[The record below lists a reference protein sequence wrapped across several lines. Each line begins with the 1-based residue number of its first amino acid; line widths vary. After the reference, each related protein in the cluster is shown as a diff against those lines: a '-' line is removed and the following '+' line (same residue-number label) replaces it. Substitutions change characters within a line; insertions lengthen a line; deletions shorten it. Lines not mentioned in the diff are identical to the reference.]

1 MASDATH
8 TTSARHVMWVARLV
22 VLVAFLDLFMQ
33 FPTVSPFAEG
43 LGASAAFAG
52 IIVGAYSF
60 TNMFGNLGA
69 GFVIDRFGR
78 RVPVLIGLGI
88 TSIAVATY
96 AMAQSPDQLL
106 ISRALHGLAA
116 AMLAPGAFAIVGDS
130 TRSGSRA
137 HSMGLTGATIAIAAL
152 VGPPIAGILKDS
164 VGAESV
170 FLLASGSLAVTYV
183 VFWAATRNLQEGK
196 PVDTV
201 VSQDRSILTI
211 NPMLGAYATAL
222 AFTIGLG
229 ALVAYMPIMLE
240 AQGVSSARVGSTFG
254 IFAII
259 ALIAMGSPISRL
271 SDRKGRLGPLMGGLA
286 LIAVSLAV
294 VGLLADYT
302 GVALGMATF
311 GLGYGLVFPTTAA
324 IVSESSGAD
333 RRGLAFGV
341 FYAVY
346 SLGVVIGSVGSGVIA
361 ETLQDPIGLPFLISV
376 GAVVVLGIFAWFWIR
391 NS

>member
-1 MASDATH
+1 MASDVTH

-78 RVPVLIGLGI
+78 RVPVLIGLGV

-152 VGPPIAGILKDS
+152 IGPPIAGILKDS

-170 FLLASGSLAVTYV
+170 FLLASALLAVTYV

-196 PVDTV
+196 PVNTA

-240 AQGVSSARVGSTFG
+240 DQGVSSARVGSTFG

-271 SDRKGRLGPLMGGLA
+271 SDRKGP
-286 LIAVSLAV
+286 VS
-294 VGLLADYT
+294 YT
-302 GVALGMATF
+302 HLRAH
-311 GLGYGLVFPTTAA
+311 
-324 IVSESSGAD
+324 
-333 RRGLAFGV
+333 
-341 FYAVY
+341 
-346 SLGVVIGSVGSGVIA
+346 
-361 ETLQDPIGLPFLISV
+361 ET
-376 GAVVVLGIFAWFWIR
+376 
-391 NS
+391 

>member
-1 MASDATH
+1 
-8 TTSARHVMWVARLV
+8 
-22 VLVAFLDLFMQ
+22 
-33 FPTVSPFAEG
+33 
-43 LGASAAFAG
+43 
-52 IIVGAYSF
+52 
-60 TNMFGNLGA
+60 
-69 GFVIDRFGR
+69 
-78 RVPVLIGLGI
+78 
-88 TSIAVATY
+88 
-96 AMAQSPDQLL
+96 
-106 ISRALHGLAA
+106 
-116 AMLAPGAFAIVGDS
+116 
-130 TRSGSRA
+130 
-137 HSMGLTGATIAIAAL
+137 
-152 VGPPIAGILKDS
+152 
-164 VGAESV
+164 
-170 FLLASGSLAVTYV
+170 
-183 VFWAATRNLQEGK
+183 
-196 PVDTV
+196 
-201 VSQDRSILTI
+201 
-211 NPMLGAYATAL
+211 
-222 AFTIGLG
+222 
-229 ALVAYMPIMLE
+229 MLE